1 MPEELLDAT
10 AGSSAAEGTS
20 ADSSAGT
27 QITDQVAGK
36 EPPFHLH
43 PRWQELQGQSRQLKE
58 QNATLTQQAAQL
70 QERLARLEEA
80 ARPKGEAPSQEYI
93 DAAAALMKVM
103 EANPKLKTLLSL
115 SDAAPHLMR
124 GYQGVQELTQAQQAG
139 LFRQARAQVKE
150 LATKEGLPSDED
162 SLNLLEE
169 MVAGMIRRDRDAHK
183 KFLDGDVSVIGDV
196 FDKIQKGFLSTLRRE
211 ASVNLTTTKNNVK
224 RLPPVSRGGAAGPE
238 APPKLEPGKEREFEK
253 SLMKQ
258 GSAMLER
265 LLTG

>member
-43 PRWQELQGQSRQLKE
+43 PRWQELQGQSRLKDQKIE
-58 QNATLTQQAAQL
+58 HLTQYAAQI
-70 QERLARLEEA
+70 QERLTRLEEA
-80 ARPKGEAPSQEYI
+80 SRPKGEAPSQEYI

-169 MVAGMIRRDRDAHK
+169 MVAGMIRRNGDAHK

-196 FDKIQKGFLSTLRRE
+196 FNKIQKGFLSTLRRE
-211 ASVNLTTTKNNVK
+211 ASVNLTNTKNNVK